1 MDPRQPADRIPVILV
16 VDDDPVARAAMCGYL
31 RDTGYAVREADG
43 GADALALFDERGAD
57 AVLLDWRM
65 PGKSGA
71 EVLPR
76 IAAQDPTVP
85 VIVVSGT
92 SEVRELA
99 RALRMGAWDFV
110 IKPIE
115 DMAVLDRAL
124 VRCLLRAELLRE
136 QGRRRETL
144 EDLVRRRTED
154 LEEANRRLRREI
166 AERGEYQRALA
177 ESEERFRQL
186 MESTNEVFWVRDLA
200 GDRLLYLSP
209 AYETVWGRPVE
220 DAMRTPATSLD
231 TVHPEDRD
239 GLRAAMVDIAAS
251 ATPVDAEFRILRPDG
266 QVRWVHARAF
276 PVRDGD
282 GRVYRVAGVAED
294 VTARRRAE
302 ESIRASLREKEILL
316 REVHHRVKNNLQ
328 LIVSLL
334 NLQAA
339 YADGAA
345 DRERFIESRNRVASM
360 ALAHEELYRANDL
373 ASVNF
378 ADYVERLAR
387 RLVLASVDAEVEL
400 ALDLPP
406 LFLPVSAAIPCGLI
420 LNELVTNATGGTG
433 GWWRCASPTTA
444 WGCRKAS
451 TPPGGPRWA
460 CSWWAAWWR
469 NWAGGWRWP
478 PALRAPASPCC
489 SRRTRP
495 SPMRRTWATGCRRSR
510 DWPESS
516 LRRAKVRGVPEP
528 VAGARMD
535 VRTRGRRNPHAARQ
549 HNVNPCTFF
558 LIRPVLP

>member
-1 MDPRQPADRIPVILV
+1 MDPRQPAERIPSILV
-16 VDDDPVARAAMCGYL
+16 VDDDPVARTAVCGYL
-31 RDTGYAVREADG
+31 REAGYAVREAG
-43 GADALALFDERGAD
+43 GGGDALALFDERGAD

-65 PGKSGA
+65 PDKGGA

-99 RALRMGAWDFV
+99 RALRLGAWDFV
-110 IKPIE
+110 IKPID

-154 LEEANRRLRREI
+154 LEDANRRLRREI
-166 AERGEYQRALA
+166 AERREFERALA

-186 MESTNEVFWVRDLA
+186 MENSGEVFWVRDLA
-200 GDRLLYLSP
+200 SDRLLYLSP
-209 AYETVWGRPVE
+209 AYETVWGRPVRE
-220 DAMRTPATSLD
+220 AMRDDSPRMG
-231 TVHPEDRD
+231 TVHPDDRNA
-239 GLRAAMVDIAAS
+239 LETAMAGIVTS
-251 ATPVDAEFRILRPDG
+251 ATPVDAEFRIMRPDG
-266 QVRWVHARAF
+266 EVRWVHARAF
-276 PVRDGD
+276 PVRDGE
-282 GRVYRVAGVAED
+282 GNVYRVAGLAED
-294 VTARRRAE
+294 VTARRTAE
-302 ESIRASLREKEILL
+302 EGIRASLREKEILL

-373 ASVNF
+373 ASVNV

-387 RLVLASVDAEVEL
+387 KLAQASVDAEVEL

-420 LNELVTNATGGTG
+420 LNELVTNAIKH
-433 GWWRCASPTTA
+433 AF
-444 WGCRKAS
+444 
-451 TPPGGPRWA
+451 PGRDAGRIA
-460 CSWWAAWWR
+460 IAAR
-469 NWAGGWRWP
+469 RHGRQVEVRVSDDGVGLPEGFDPAGGATLGMQLVGSLVAQLGGR
-478 PALRAPASPCC
+478 LEVASGIAGASFVVRFEENEAEPYGAD
-489 SRRTRP
+489 TP
-495 SPMRRTWATGCRRSR
+495 DATGAPNPLS
-510 DWPESS
+510 
-516 LRRAKVRGVPEP
+516 G
-528 VAGARMD
+528 GARLS
-535 VRTRGRRNPHAARQ
+535 G
-549 HNVNPCTFF
+549 TF
-558 LIRPVLP
+558 IAPDNESDDGPDDG